1 MSSLSLSLSLLLYSF
16 QLCRQSVVVYF
27 QWKYLCKKDI
37 KTILP
42 RVVGQFWIAY
52 MRAVGVGILVGLN
65 IIEECHNC
73 HICLEWGS
81 HLKSGPIWYLH
92 NFKVIHWISSTS
104 TSSPPSGYMMYI
116 TMTAQ
121 FGKFNAT
128 HATQRNNMLCQWFGQ
143 WDTLLSRRTL
153 MQPLQSPNSKYLRFA
168 SLWWLVHM
176 KCDRLS
182 NVLQIKNVCG
192 HCCTPTFEH
201 VRRIQ

>member
-81 HLKSGPIWYLH
+81 HFAWNGGAIWKAGPSDICTTLKWFTESAQPQPPHHHQATWCISRWQHNSG
-92 NFKVIHWISSTS
+92 NSTQL
-104 TSSPPSGYMMYI
+104 M
-116 TMTAQ
+116 Q
-121 FGKFNAT
+121 LNAT
-128 HATQRNNMLCQWFGQ
+128 TIPCCISDLVSEILCFQDVHSCNLFNLQTQNICALQAYGDLSTWNVTDCQMYF
-143 WDTLLSRRTL
+143 
-153 MQPLQSPNSKYLRFA
+153 
-168 SLWWLVHM
+168 
-176 KCDRLS
+176 
-182 NVLQIKNVCG
+182 
-192 HCCTPTFEH
+192 
-201 VRRIQ
+201 